1 MSRVLA
7 RLLVIVEQL
16 MNSCLAVFRWISVT
30 EPEPKLGPDEIALIR
45 RCAAVI
51 RGDVSGAEARPDAP
65 PDSFPRYGRA
75 RIDACWLI
83 WSGPYAFD
91 LGVEFGTVRRVKE
104 IPGVYWFPRQ
114 RVNPFAIIVAEHQT
128 WASLWPPSMEE

>member
-1 MSRVLA
+1 
-7 RLLVIVEQL
+7 
-16 MNSCLAVFRWISVT
+16 MNSLLAMLFRWIGIA

-91 LGVEFGTVRRVKE
+91 LDAKYGMVRRVEE

-114 RVNPFAIIVAEHQT
+114 RVNPFAIIVAEHKT